1 MDKIKSYEEFINEEI
16 SLKNMAAGALLAT
29 GLAFSNPT
37 TASANEP
44 VKTELSTSVSTSTD
58 YSELVKVDSTYKKF
72 SIYQKLLVQLRTIKG
87 VRVLGSSADK
97 IVCSVTLNS
106 KPDNSNGQ
114 TNATLEIYIKDGEYT
129 VEFKDVNFIYIGTQP
144 VTQGDQFKRELKST
158 AGQVLTGAIVRGT
171 GNNPIG
177 NMIGQKV
184 TDVTRNTPKQYKNFT
199 YQEAKNG
206 GDINYVYKVDSEM
219 KTLIQTL
226 KSGF

>member
-1 MDKIKSYEEFINEEI
+1 MNKIKSYEEFVNEEI

-29 GLAFSNPT
+29 GLAFSNPN

-44 VKTELSTSVSTSTD
+44 VKTELSTSSSID

-72 SIYQKLLVQLRTIKG
+72 SIYQKLLVELRSING
-87 VRVLGSSADK
+87 VRILGSSADK
-97 IVCSVTLNS
+97 IVCSVTLTS

-114 TNATLEIYIKDGEYT
+114 TNATLEIYIKDGEYKA
-129 VEFKDVNFIYIGTQP
+129 EFKGVNFIYIGTQP

-171 GNNPIG
+171 GNSPIG

-206 GDINYVYKVDSEM
+206 GDSNYVYKVDSEM
-219 KTLIQTL
+219 QTLIQSL

>member
-1 MDKIKSYEEFINEEI
+1 MNKIKSYEEFVNEEI

-29 GLAFSNPT
+29 GLAFSNPN

-44 VKTELSTSVSTSTD
+44 VKTELSTSSSID

-72 SIYQKLLVQLRTIKG
+72 SIYQKLLVELRSING
-87 VRVLGSSADK
+87 VRILGSSADK
-97 IVCSVTLNS
+97 IVCSVTLTS

-114 TNATLEIYIKDGEYT
+114 TNATLEIYIKDGEYKA
-129 VEFKDVNFIYIGTQP
+129 EFKDVNFIYIGTQP
-144 VTQGDQFKRELKST
+144 VTQGDQIKRELKST

-171 GNNPIG
+171 GNSPIG

-184 TDVTRNTPKQYKNFT
+184 TDATRNTPKQYKNFT

-206 GDINYVYKVDSEM
+206 GDSNYVYKVDNEM
-219 KTLIQTL
+219 QTLIQSL